1 MKPNIRAI
9 LEECIDN
16 GIVSGYDRAHKHTD
30 TPHEG
35 TIVSSIS
42 DAIWLEIDEKFT
54 FEPSRDLCSEIM
66 EGLREL
72 ANDRGL

>member
-1 MKPNIRAI
+1 MKPNTRAI

-16 GIVSGYDRAHKHTD
+16 GIASGYDRAHKNTD
-30 TPHEG
+30 APHEVL
-35 TIVSSIS
+35 IFSSIS

-54 FEPSRDLCSEIM
+54 FESSRDLCSEIL

-72 ANDRGL
+72 ANDRDL